1 MLLLLLLIFQL
12 LRGSLSQKEGFKL
25 EAPSSVTVEEG
36 LCIQVLC
43 SFSYPSYYATRGF
56 PVLGYWF
63 KEGANTDRDNPV
75 ATNNPKQQVQKEAR
89 GRFHLVGDPGKNNC
103 SLSIMDVQKRDSGQY
118 FFRIHI
124 GDTLKFNYKSYMIN
138 VTVQDLTQKPH
149 IYIPGTLEPGHL
161 VTVICISPLVLA
173 CGTPPVFSWTGA
185 ILSSKQLSRETPF
198 FSELTLTPRL
208 QDHGSNLTCQ
218 LTFPGAKVSLE
229 KTVHLN
235 VIYKNSTLTFSKG
248 ILLGIGIMALLALCL
263 ILALVKFLKKKQ
275 LEDSDPQN
283 NKEVDNVNQVDEGVP
298 LDQHRGPRLPLSS
311 SVTQAPSEEIHYA
324 SLNFRKI
331 RS

>member
-138 VTVQDLTQKPH
+138 VTVQALTQKPD

-161 VTVICISPLVLA
+161 VKVICVFPLVLV
-173 CGTPPVFSWTGA
+173 CGTPPVLSWTGP
-185 ILSSKQLSRETPF
+185 ILSSTQLSRDTLF

-218 LTFPGAKVSLE
+218 LTLPGARVMLQR
-229 KTVHLN
+229 TVQ
-235 VIYKNSTLTFSKG
+235 VILAGEQKSSWPLLLTLLRG
-248 ILLGIGIMALLALCL
+248 ALMGIGFLLTYGLTYL
-263 ILALVKFLKKKQ
+263 YY
-275 LEDSDPQN
+275 SRRRN
-283 NKEVDNVNQVDEGVP
+283 
-298 LDQHRGPRLPLSS
+298 H
-311 SVTQAPSEEIHYA
+311 
-324 SLNFRKI
+324 
-331 RS
+331 